1 MVYFYDEYNCLGGV
15 RASGARAG
23 AGAVDNAVGSKSC
36 CGAEEELKKIKA
48 SLLTLLESHFSC
60 EICKYPC
67 NTTVTGDCGH
77 KFCNGC
83 LNEKRRQLK
92 RWENLKCPS
101 GCHYYDSIMKIT
113 YSYWDDQ
120 IITSL
125 LHNISPEMG
134 RHFNSVKLRKQ
145 DDASDVLRNQAYQ
158 DHYRLQSIRS
168 SLRKLRKLSVAFV
181 ILLPLLLLVVLMD
194 PTLLSKNGISEPE
207 WITNVRALGRNAGF
221 AIRNFIKGLQN
232 FKA

>member
-1 MVYFYDEYNCLGGV
+1 MVYFHDEYNCLGGV

-36 CGAEEELKKIKA
+36 CGAEEELKNIKA
-48 SLLTLLESHFSC
+48 SLLTLLENNFSC

-67 NTTVTGDCGH
+67 TTTVTGDCGH

-101 GCHYYDSIMKIT
+101 GCHYYDSMMKIT
-113 YSYWDDQ
+113 YSRRDDQ

-145 DDASDVLRNQAYQ
+145 DDASLTFRSLAYQ

-168 SLRKLRKLSVAFV
+168 SLRKLSVAFV
-181 ILLPLLLLVVLMD
+181 ILLPFLLLVVLMD
-194 PTLLSKNGISEPE
+194 PTLLSMNGISEPE
-207 WITNVRALGRNAGF
+207 WITNVRALGQNAVF